1 MATAS
6 KQDAQILEAFGQ
18 ELARLF
24 DEEGFSEEGFETAA
38 ENTLEL
44 LEGKVPESVLNYWPP
59 PLGDPLGYALEHGEW
74 VFSDSTSDMDTGMAG
89 SWYVEVVYWV
99 CPPYGYLISSEEGIG
114 REVLAV
120 IYPPEDKEQL
130 QTAIDAAMATNP
142 DWKNWRKIV
151 AAEMAA
157 NGEVMESFD
166 EGEDD

>member
-1 MATAS
+1 MATPG
-6 KQDAQILEAFGQ
+6 KQGAQILEAFGK

-38 ENTLEL
+38 ENTYESLTPRLRKWAEGRWSL
-44 LEGKVPESVLNYWPP
+44 LD
-59 PLGDPLGYALEHGEW
+59 DPLGYALEHGVEE
-74 VFSDSTSDMDTGMAG
+74 FRDSTGFMDTGMAG
-89 SWYVEVVYWV
+89 SWYVELVYWI
-99 CPPYGYLISSEEGIG
+99 CPPYGYLISEEEDIG

-120 IYPPEDKEQL
+120 IYPPEDKDQL
-130 QTAIDAAMATNP
+130 QTAIDAAMAANP

-151 AAEMAA
+151 AAEMTA